1 LRPEWF
7 EPELLRRESER
18 DDEAGRDKRPLH
30 PHIFLDAA
38 AGVSKD
44 ENCDGIEFHP
54 RLRESSG
61 MKLENGAA
69 S

>member
-1 LRPEWF
+1 VLHRRRPRLKVGVVVLRPEWF

-38 AGVSKD
+38 ASVS
-44 ENCDGIEFHP
+44 EE
-54 RLRESSG
+54 RE
-61 MKLENGAA
+61 L
-69 S
+69 